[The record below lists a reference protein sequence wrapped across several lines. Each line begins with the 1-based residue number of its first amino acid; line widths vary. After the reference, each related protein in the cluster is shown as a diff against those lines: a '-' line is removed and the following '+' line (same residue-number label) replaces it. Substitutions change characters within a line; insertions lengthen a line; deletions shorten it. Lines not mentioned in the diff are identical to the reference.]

1 VILVTNVTSTSI
13 SVEVTISQ
21 FFRGGYLYC
30 TTLLNDAVPS
40 SIGAVKS
47 VSADISLLK
56 GFSVAIPQSPNATQI
71 VNRRIMDV
79 ASVQKYSVYCYLETL
94 AGVGSTLQAVIRT
107 KAVATTT
114 CCKAV
119 VFLKTPTYIY
129 PNNYKYKAAE
139 AAAFLFRYALPSSP
153 SRSLMVTPVI
163 LYRGLPSLINATPPF
178 LTFNASSPFDGQFY
192 LSAPAELTGVIS
204 VYLTYSGLDAPL
216 YSTPVANSQFTSL
229 ASPLPA
235 PKLESAQFT
244 DSGQEVIITF
254 DSSTDRAGR
263 NGTWTCDTLF
273 SFKSA
278 PLSTCTWLSPST
290 VSVSFPSM
298 ANLQSSRK
306 YLNTSS
312 TITLTG
318 SVRALCTG
326 TANCDDNPSASGS
339 KVLTK
344 GPSRPTAPKVVVSA
358 PEFVTYC
365 DDFFIDA
372 SASYGSG
379 GRPFTSIIWTV
390 LSDTASNLPALQAE
404 LNKYNATHRAD
415 LPVLVKSA
423 SLVPATYT
431 FLLRLTNFLGVSS
444 TASVNVLVKQTSFPL
459 VEILSSSF
467 KTVSAAGVL
476 DLQSVTVP
484 SVCAPGGVSSP
495 PLLYSWS
502 VTKEGLTTDFE
513 SQSKDKTRFLLKPH
527 SLQVDQSY
535 DVTLT
540 ATDSTSSTSSTATIT
555 VYVAPGLVTA
565 AISGGYRR
573 SVPVSKLLSLD
584 ASSSSD
590 SDVAI
595 PNLSFQV
602 ITESNQCTTPCVC
615 LVLLRYVHFTNYSFD
630 Y

>member
-1 VILVTNVTSTSI
+1 M
-13 SVEVTISQ
+13 
-21 FFRGGYLYC
+21 
-30 TTLLNDAVPS
+30 NDAVPS

-47 VSADISLLK
+47 VSTDISILK
-56 GFSVAIPQSPNATQI
+56 GFSVAILQSSNATQV
-71 VNRRIMDV
+71 VNRRIVDLV
-79 ASVQKYSVYCYLETL
+79 SVQKYSVFCYLETL
-94 AGVGSTLQAVIRT
+94 AGIGSTLQAVIRT
-107 KAVATTT
+107 KADATTT

-119 VFLKTPTYIY
+119 VFLKTPTYVY
-129 PNNYKYKAAE
+129 PNNYQYKASE
-139 AAAFLFRYALPSSP
+139 AAAFLFRYALPGSP

-163 LYRGLPSLINATPPF
+163 LYRGLPSSLINATPPF

-192 LSAPAELTGVIS
+192 LSAPAELIGVIS
-204 VYLTYSGLDAPL
+204 VYLSYSGLDASL
-216 YSTPVANSQFTSL
+216 YSSPVANSQFL
-229 ASPLPA
+229 PIASPLPA

-244 DSGQEVIITF
+244 DSGREVVITF

-273 SFKSA
+273 SFSGA
-278 PLSTCTWLSPST
+278 PLSTCTWLSAST

-306 YLNTSS
+306 YLDTSS
-312 TITLTG
+312 EITLTG
-318 SVRALCTG
+318 RVRALCTG
-326 TANCDDNPSASGS
+326 TANCDANPSASGS
-339 KVLTK
+339 KVVIK
-344 GPSRPTAPKVVVSA
+344 GPSRPTAPKVIVSA

-365 DDFFIDA
+365 DDFSIDA

-379 GRPFTSIIWTV
+379 GRPFTSITWTV

-404 LNKYNATHRAD
+404 LNKYNATHNAD
-415 LPVLVKSA
+415 LPVLIKST

-431 FLLRLTNFLGVSS
+431 FLLRLTNFLGMSS

-467 KTVSAAGVL
+467 KTISASGVL

-484 SVCAPGGVSSP
+484 SVCAPGGVASP
-495 PLLYSWS
+495 PLLYTWS
-502 VTKEGLTTDFE
+502 VTKDGLTTAFE
-513 SQSKDKTRFLLKPH
+513 SESKDKTRFLLKPH

-540 ATDSTSSTSSTATIT
+540 STDSTSSTSSTATIT

-565 AISGGYRR
+565 AISGGYKR

-584 ASSSSD
+584 ASSSTD
-590 SDVAI
+590 SDLAI

-602 ITESNQCTTPCVC
+602 ISVLYVNSHSLC
-615 LVLLRYVHFTNYSFD
+615 LF
-630 Y
+630 